1 MCAEALVVEWFGT
14 ACRSIR
20 CDDFAGFRS
29 AGAAT
34 FTRQ

>member
-1 MCAEALVVEWFGT
+1 MCTEALVVEWLGT
-14 ACRSIR
+14 ACRSTR

-29 AGAAT
+29 TGAAT